1 MPFPQLRIAPS
12 PVRLTTSSRRSW
24 LPYWKSSS
32 RGETMP
38 GRMTAMKPGP
48 VKGLHLVG
56 ADRDTARSALGTVQM
71 PDAQPDH
78 PYGPGTVLVPD
89 VEFRKGGSKTQS
101 MRRST
106 VRGRMTSWY
115 LLRLNASRMRSAILQ
130 MKLFM
135 GLFVSPFPR
144 CVQQGFSFSGTAY
157 YYTWRL
163 SSKKPGRA
171 SLATTPAAG
180 NPSTMRA

>member
-1 MPFPQLRIAPS
+1 
-12 PVRLTTSSRRSW
+12 
-24 LPYWKSSS
+24 
-32 RGETMP
+32 
-38 GRMTAMKPGP
+38 MKPGP

-130 MKLFM
+130 MKLTFSLKLFM
-135 GLFVSPFPR
+135 GLFVSPFHR
-144 CVQQGFSFSGTAY
+144 CFQQGFSFSGTAY
-157 YYTWRL
+157 YCTWRL

-171 SLATTPAAG
+171 SLADAVWGTVWPGLHAS
-180 NPSTMRA
+180 P